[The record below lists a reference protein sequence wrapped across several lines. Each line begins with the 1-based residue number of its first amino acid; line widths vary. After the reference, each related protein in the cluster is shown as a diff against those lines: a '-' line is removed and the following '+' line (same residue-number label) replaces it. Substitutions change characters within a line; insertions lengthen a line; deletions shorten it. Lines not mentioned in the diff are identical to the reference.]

1 MTDGATDNGYQLSFA
16 APAADKL
23 QISLAGSW
31 RVRHALPAAAQLDT
45 ELKKH
50 PNVRQISFDSSAM
63 TGWDSALLTF
73 LLRVQRNSAGIRCQ
87 WFHQSCRLLSDFFS
101 PVGPQCNSDCGLLQA

>member
-1 MTDGATDNGYQLSFA
+1 MTDDEYQLSFA

-73 LLRVQRNSAGIRCQ
+73 LLRITAIATQHKLKVDQGGLPEGVQR
-87 WFHQSCRLLSDFFS
+87 
-101 PVGPQCNSDCGLLQA
+101 LLQ